1 MAPRM
6 ENPVDLGQGAWER
19 LDLDWQ
25 IRGPLN
31 PRIAQLED
39 RNGLWLSPM
48 KKELGQTSG
57 FRVLSKMSSL
67 DGSVRTELMKR
78 AEGSEFGLQ
87 TSKAFGK
94 LLSDKDKRDLV
105 RRYHTSA
112 FSSVSSLPEKH
123 NKKSK

>member
-25 IRGPLN
+25 IRGSLN

-48 KKELGQTSG
+48 EKELGSG
-57 FRVLSKMSSL
+57 YRFPGFIQDVKLGRVCP
-67 DGSVRTELMKR
+67 D
-78 AEGSEFGLQ
+78 
-87 TSKAFGK
+87 
-94 LLSDKDKRDLV
+94 
-105 RRYHTSA
+105 
-112 FSSVSSLPEKH
+112 
-123 NKKSK
+123 